1 MTTMESGSDR
11 HSSTDVVAGLLAVAS
26 MFLSAIAIG
35 AGLILQLDARPAR
48 SAIAAAALAIIA
60 ARMSAKQQHLAFAAL
75 MFAFVA
81 WVVGLSLAVITE
93 NSLI

>member
-1 MTTMESGSDR
+1 MTTMESGSAR
-11 HSSTDVVAGLLAVAS
+11 HSSTDVVAGFLAVAS

-48 SAIAAAALAIIA
+48 SAIAAAVLAIIA
-60 ARMSAKQQHLAFAAL
+60 GRMSAKQQRLAFAAL

-81 WVVGLSLAVITE
+81 WIVGLTLAVITE